1 MDMKALLV
9 GLLAAVVLAHRA
21 EAVRVPDPD
30 PEQGDGR
37 VSAFYT
43 WGDEIPPTP
52 GQMLRT
58 EPLEARLGLSNAGQ
72 QIRFLYSSTDGMGG
86 KTPVVVSG
94 EFFVPK
100 GDPPADGWPV
110 MAWAHGTMGMADIC
124 APSWQ
129 PHFVPENNYLDAWLA
144 HGFAIVATDYQGL
157 GTPGPHPYQIVRAE
171 AYSVLDSIRAVLR
184 GQSHLANRTIVVGF
198 SQGAGAAF
206 ATGGFA
212 PDYAPDLDIR
222 GIITTGIPNWTPDV
236 LKAPP
241 PEVIARISERPDPT
255 VAYNLYI
262 GLVAQQRNPK
272 LSADSLVSAR
282 GMPLLDL
289 ARVSCIGAMFY
300 NVTMAGLNRATALVP
315 SYRDALARLLPGME
329 YPTLK
334 LPAPVFVGIG
344 ENDRDVPPSWQ
355 LGLSKNACASG
366 TIVEAHLYRGMNHV
380 ETMIASLKDSF
391 PFAQKV
397 LNGEPITSACEPAPE

>member
-1 MDMKALLV
+1 MKALLV
-9 GLLAAVVLAHRA
+9 GLFATVVLTHRA
-21 EAVRVPDPD
+21 EAARVPDPD

-43 WGDEIPPTP
+43 WTDEIPSTP

-58 EPLEARLGLSNAGQ
+58 EPLEARLGLNNAGQ
-72 QIRFLYSSTDGMGG
+72 QVRILYSSTDGVDG

-100 GDPPADGWPV
+100 GAPPAGGWPV
-110 MAWAHGTMGMADIC
+110 LAWAHGTTGMADIC

-157 GTPGPHPYQIVRAE
+157 GTPGPHPYQIVRAA
-171 AYSVLDSIRAVLR
+171 AYNVLDSIRAVLHS
-184 GQSHLANRTIVVGF
+184 QPSLADRIVVVGF

-206 ATGGFA
+206 AAGGFA
-212 PDYAPDLDIR
+212 PAYAGELGIR

-241 PEVIARISERPDPT
+241 PEVIARISEHPDPT
-255 VAYNLYI
+255 VTYNLYI

-272 LSADSLVSAR
+272 LPADSLVSAR

-289 ARVSCIGAMFY
+289 ARVSCVGAMFY
-300 NVTMAGLNRATALVP
+300 NVTMAGLNRANALVP
-315 SYRDALARLLPGME
+315 SYLDALARLLPDME

-334 LPAPVFVGIG
+334 LAMPVFVGIG
-344 ENDRDVPPSWQ
+344 EQDHDVPLSWQ
-355 LGLSKNACASG
+355 LGLAKNACASG
-366 TIVEAHLYRGMNHV
+366 TVVETHLYRGMNHV
-380 ETMIASLKDSF
+380 EAIIASLKDSL

-397 LNGEPITSACEPAPE
+397 LNAEAVTPVCEPAPEQP